1 MNAEAKKQS
10 VYESPVSGKKVVGQE
25 TQTEFTRYMLSP
37 ELESMLTKIVKY
49 VTCLSYNF
57 IGQDFELM
65 KHFVGPTQTQF
76 EVL

>member
-37 ELESMLTKIVKY
+37 ELESMITKI